1 MKDVLLIGIDGGA
14 TKVSGWQVVVNEDNG
29 TFELGNLSSSKS
41 YREIPGFLADFKP
54 VAIPDQLSQRDSA
67 NIQPTG
73 AEEQQ
78 EAVYVEA
85 CARVI
90 EDVYKKN
97 SAKKILLGIG
107 MPGLKTDDRRGIGVV
122 ANGPRML
129 HYAELLEERLA
140 QKNIELLS
148 PVHHLGS
155 DADYCGIGENYAAD
169 GLFRNVKNAYY
180 LGGGTGVADAMKL
193 NGELLPFDLTK
204 EWLAKTWE
212 MKSAD
217 GRTLERFT
225 SVAGMQAVYAE
236 ISGQELSEL
245 NERNIYP
252 LQIAELA
259 AKGDSAARKMIALA
273 VENLTLLLYE
283 RITSLYSGSQGLFQF
298 VNPNRPVLS
307 KQHPYL
313 KNVFERII
321 IGQRLGELFETAS
334 GKQVLRNPLFEKLSA
349 LVSNSGNLDAK
360 AKKHYAGLNNIIKT
374 SKLREAP
381 ALGAGIDAYLTY
393 TADA

>member
-14 TKVSGWQVVVNEDNG
+14 TKVSGWQVNVNEANQ

-41 YREIPGFLADFKP
+41 YKEIPGFLADFKP
-54 VAIPDQLSQRDSA
+54 VAIPDQLSERDSG
-67 NIQPTG
+67 NIRLTS

-78 EAVYVEA
+78 ETVYVEA
-85 CARVI
+85 CAGVI
-90 EDVYKKN
+90 EDLYIKN
-97 SAKKILLGIG
+97 SAKKTLLGIG
-107 MPGLKTDDRRGIGVV
+107 MPGLKTEDRRGIGVV

-129 HYAELLEERLA
+129 HYAELLEERLS

-193 NGELLPFDLTK
+193 NGQLLPFDLIK
-204 EWLAKTWE
+204 DWLAKTWE

-236 ISGQELSEL
+236 ISGTELSEL
-245 NERNIYP
+245 NEQNIYP

-259 AKGDSAARKMIALA
+259 AKGDAAAREMIKLA
-273 VENLTLLLYE
+273 AENLSLLLFE
-283 RITSLYSGSQGLFQF
+283 RITSLYSGSQGIFQF
-298 VNPNRPVLS
+298 VNPNRPALS

-313 KNVFERII
+313 RNVFECII
-321 IGQRLGELFETAS
+321 IGQRLGELFETDS
-334 GKQVLRNPLFEKLSA
+334 GKQVLRNPLIEKLGA
-349 LVSNSGNLDAK
+349 LILNSENLDAK
-360 AKKHYAGLNNIIKT
+360 AKKHYADLNNLIKT

-393 TADA
+393 KG